1 VLRERLSAALKEA
14 AEAGEQRAVATLR
27 LILAAIRERDR
38 VARKAGSAEGLGEAG
53 IEAMLQDMVAQ
64 RRQEIAR
71 CETCA
76 RVERAEQEAQE
87 IRVIEPFLPPRMSQ
101 AEIDAAV
108 EAAITTLGATRLKD
122 TGKVI
127 AALKERY
134 GGRMDFA
141 RAKRILCERL
151 H

>member
-1 VLRERLSAALKEA
+1 MLRERLNAALKEA
-14 AEAGEQRAVATLR
+14 VAAGEQRAAATLR

-38 VARKAGSAEGLGEAG
+38 VAREAGAAEGLDEAG
-53 IEAMLQDMVAQ
+53 IVAMLQDMVAQ
-64 RRQEIAR
+64 RRQEIIR
-71 CETCA
+71 CEACA
-76 RVERAEQEAQE
+76 RVDRAEQEAEE

-101 AEIDAAV
+101 DEIRAAV
-108 EAAITTLGATRLKD
+108 EAAIEALGATRLKD

-141 RAKRILCERL
+141 CAKRLLCERL